1 MKLRSD
7 AIVISAFGAVTPLG
21 GSYEELHAALRE
33 GRSGIRRI
41 EKFDCS
47 TYTTEHAGVPDE
59 GNERVRWPSARR
71 VGTEQLYGELAAARL
86 LAQAPFVARDYAP
99 ERIGCLVGVDAP
111 ATDVQSALELVDKL
125 KDEKS
130 RDALI
135 RVLVSHMRMSEF
147 VSGDATAVFGAIHRH
162 IPFSG
167 CALAH
172 VGLCSAS
179 LQAIGMGMLA
189 LRQGRID
196 AAIVGGVSGKVNP
209 LNLARLES
217 LDVISTDLKLDPRHR
232 SRPFDTRR
240 SGFVL
245 AEGAVLFLIERESAV
260 RARGDTPLGR
270 VAGYGAS
277 LAAEHIVIPHL
288 QSLEMRLAMQR
299 ALADAGCAPGDIDY
313 VNAHGT
319 STVLNDKHESEAI
332 RAIFPMQPRIPVTAN
347 KSQHGHLIATAGAM
361 EVLNTVIG
369 LRERFIP
376 ATINLDEQAQE
387 CPVNVVR
394 APMPSHAR
402 RVLKNSFGMGG
413 LAASLVLE
421 GAAA

>member
-1 MKLRSD
+1 MKARTD
-7 AIVISAFGAVTPLG
+7 AVVISAFGAVTPLG

-33 GRSGIRRI
+33 GRSGVRRI

-47 TYTTEHAGVPDE
+47 TYTTQHAGVPHE
-59 GNERVRWPSARR
+59 GNERVRWPSSRR
-71 VGTEQLYGELAAARL
+71 IGTEQLYGDLAAARL
-86 LAQAPFVARDYAP
+86 LAHAPFVVRDYSP
-99 ERIGCLVGVDAP
+99 DRIGCLVGVDVP
-111 ATDVQSALELVDKL
+111 ATDVQSALELVDKING
-125 KDEKS
+125 DKS
-130 RDALI
+130 REALI

-147 VSGDATAVFGAIHRH
+147 VSGDATSVFGAIHRH

-189 LRQGRID
+189 LRQGRVD

-217 LDVISTDLKLDPRHR
+217 LDVVSTDLNLDPRHR
-232 SRPFDTRR
+232 SRPFDIRR

-245 AEGAVLFLIERESAV
+245 AEGAVLFLLERESAV
-260 RARGDTPLGR
+260 RARGDTPLAR

-299 ALADAGCAPGDIDY
+299 ALRDAGYAPADIDY

-319 STVLNDKHESEAI
+319 STILNDKHESEAI
-332 RAIFPMQPRIPVTAN
+332 RAVFPTRPGIPVTAN

-361 EVLNTVIG
+361 EVLNTTIG

-376 ATINLDEQAQE
+376 ATINLEEQAQE
-387 CPVNVVR
+387 CAVNVVR
-394 APMPSHAR
+394 IAAPSDAK